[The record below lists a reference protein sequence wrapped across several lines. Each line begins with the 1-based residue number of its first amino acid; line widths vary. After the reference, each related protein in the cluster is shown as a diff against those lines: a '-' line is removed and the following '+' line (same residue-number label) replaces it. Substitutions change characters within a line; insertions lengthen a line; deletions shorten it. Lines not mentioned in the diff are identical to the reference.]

1 MIFGTGSGQI
11 NMDSTFGKCIYKICL
26 NESIR
31 NIFEVGSWNGQGSTI
46 CIMNAIINKSNSR
59 LYSLEAS
66 TDMYNNSLNFWKN
79 HDTNYNLILLNGT
92 LHNKIA
98 DINEL
103 NQIYN
108 NNIPYYFE
116 HYIPEKKLLETSK
129 IINIDKINDI
139 DVIVIDGGEYSSQ
152 EDFNILK
159 NKNPKFICLD
169 DVNVYKCKNIRKS
182 LLNDIEWELYTE
194 NLEER
199 NGWSIFVSNRACFK
213 NYKS

>member
-1 MIFGTGSGQI
+1 
-11 NMDSTFGKCIYKICL
+11 
-26 NESIR
+26 
-31 NIFEVGSWNGQGSTI
+31 
-46 CIMNAIINKSNSR
+46 
-59 LYSLEAS
+59 
-66 TDMYNNSLNFWKN
+66 MYNNALNFWKN
-79 HDTNYNLILLNGT
+79 HDTKYNLILLNGT

-103 NQIYN
+103 NKIYN
-108 NNIPYYFE
+108 NNIPYYIE

-129 IINIDKINDI
+129 IINIDNINNI
-139 DVIVIDGGEYSSQ
+139 DVIVIDGGEYSSE

-169 DVNVYKCKNIRKS
+169 DVNVYKCNNIRKS
-182 LLNDIEWELYTE
+182 LLNDIDWELYNE

-213 NYKS
+213 NYKN